1 MKIFI
6 IINMI
11 KSYILIFFS
20 ILLHGIISNIS
31 SCSIHIFYILKM
43 WFLFFVFTFFSYCFY
58 LRLMMKFSFQG
69 QKISIK
75 SFYYIIFSI
84 PSIKL
89 FIFFLFLFLKKIFDN
104 FLLISM
110 KFHFIGLFVYFIRIL
125 QYVVMRILVGDIW
138 KIIFEKII
146 LNIVISCKRILKIC
160 FIFAF
165 FLFIVFICINQT
177 LE

>member
-1 MKIFI
+1 MEIFI
-6 IINMI
+6 IIKMI

-20 ILLHGIISNIS
+20 ILLHSIMVSIS
-31 SCSIHIFYILKM
+31 SCSIHIFYMLKIC
-43 WFLFFVFTFFSYCFY
+43 FLLFVFTFFLLLFLYVLTKIQSN

-69 QKISIK
+69 QKFSIK

-146 LNIVISCKRILKIC
+146 LHIVMSHRKEK
-160 FIFAF
+160 
-165 FLFIVFICINQT
+165 
-177 LE
+177 